1 MTLAEKRGLAALRK
15 IISAE
20 EAEKVK
26 KIKKMTPAEASHLCW
41 ELGRKSEALFE
52 EFDRV
57 NPPEDTFESERF
69 LDRLDSLHRL
79 MRRCRERAESL
90 S

>member
-1 MTLAEKRGLAALRK
+1 MTLQEKRGLAALRK

-20 EAEKVK
+20 EAEKAK
-26 KIKKMTPAEASHLCW
+26 EIKKMSIAEASHFCW
-41 ELGRKSEALFE
+41 ELGRKSNSIFE
-52 EFDRV
+52 EFDQV
-57 NPPEDTFESERF
+57 NPPEDSFESERF

-79 MRRCRERAESL
+79 MRRCKDRVESL

>member
-1 MTLAEKRGLAALRK
+1 MTLAEKRGLQALRK

-20 EAEKVK
+20 EAEKAK
-26 KIKKMTPAEASHLCW
+26 KIKKMTLAEASHLCW
-41 ELGRKSEALFE
+41 ELGQKSEALFE
-52 EFDRV
+52 EFDQV

-69 LDRLDSLHRL
+69 LDRLDSLNRL
-79 MRRCRERAESL
+79 MRRCRERVESL

>member
-1 MTLAEKRGLAALRK
+1 MTLAEKRGLQALKK

-20 EAEKVK
+20 EAEKAK
-26 KIKKMTPAEASHLCW
+26 KIRKMTLAEASRLCW
-41 ELGRKSEALFE
+41 ELGRESDSLFE

-57 NPPEDTFESERF
+57 NPPEDSFESERF
-69 LDRLDSLHRL
+69 LDRLDSLNRL
-79 MRRCRERAESL
+79 MRRCKERVESL